1 MNENATKQERFAR
14 TEVNSNLRKNE
25 SCVTSG
31 LGGRSVVVFRQ
42 AGRQAGSCSL
52 QNFKNPTTSNSTT
65 FSGCL
70 KGFMVLMT
78 SYYGRYLKEVSL

>member
-1 MNENATKQERFAR
+1 MNENATKQERFAW
-14 TEVNSNLRKNE
+14 TEVNFNLRKNG

-31 LGGRSVVVFRQ
+31 LGGRSVVVF
-42 AGRQAGSCSL
+42 RQAGSCSL

-78 SYYGRYLKEVSL
+78 SYYGQYLKEVSL